1 MKYTYLEPNSKFS
14 KEWAEYSKSWQLDKK
29 KQEKKKRHQKKKLP
43 ARPSIRTQPSTSSFS
58 VHDIKKAAITHSLYL
73 HTVVKKD

>member
-29 KQEKKKRHQKKKLP
+29 KQDKAKRQQKRKPP
-43 ARPSIRTQPSTSSFS
+43 ARPCVQSRPAFSSFS
-58 VHDIKKAAITHSLYL
+58 VQDIKKAAISHSLYV
-73 HTVVKKD
+73 HTAVKKD